1 MVRLAGLAL
10 NGIAGPIVEELNFL
24 GYRLPRISCFGLLG
38 SAGLNVVPFS
48 LYHVFTPWGNLTRI
62 AALLPLVN
70 MVARKRNIYLSLWTH
85 LALNTIGMLLSLAL
99 IAGQ

>member
-1 MVRLAGLAL
+1 MKIRK
-10 NGIAGPIVEELNFL
+10 ELWF
-24 GYRLPRISCFGLLG
+24 GFGLMAVIL
-38 SAGLNVVPFS
+38 ATIVI
-48 LYHVFTPWGNLTRI
+48 FTPWGNLTRI